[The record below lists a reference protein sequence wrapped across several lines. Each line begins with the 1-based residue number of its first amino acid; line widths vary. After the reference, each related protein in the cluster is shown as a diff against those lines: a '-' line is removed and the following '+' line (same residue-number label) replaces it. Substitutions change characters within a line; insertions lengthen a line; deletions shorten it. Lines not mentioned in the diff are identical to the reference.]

1 MKITSQKNITTA
13 SREKIFGLVSNC
25 KNFAGFLP
33 PQMQDVEITE
43 ESCSFSIPGITRLC
57 LSIIKKTAFEEVC
70 YQANNDKNI
79 PVNIAVS
86 ITEESSDTNAIC
98 VGIELEVPIFLAG
111 MVKAPLQNFVD
122 MIAPK
127 IKEAAE
133 KA

>member
-1 MKITSQKNITTA
+1 MKVTSQKNETTA

-33 PQMQDVEITE
+33 SQMQDVEITE
-43 ESCSFSIPGITRLC
+43 DSCSFSIPGITRLI
-57 LSIIKKTAFEEVC
+57 LSIVKKTEFEEVC

-79 PVNIAVS
+79 PVNIAIS
-86 ITEESSDTNAIC
+86 ITEESVSTNAIS
-98 VGIELEVPIFLAG
+98 VEVDLDVPIFLAG
-111 MVKAPLQNFVD
+111 MVKTPLQNFVD